1 MSEITQKDGIIR
13 RVMSALETA
22 PRGSQ
27 ELDCMISYAL
37 ELARGEFDQVMME
50 LLVNEG
56 FSWNVISEIWEGK
69 VAPYTQS
76 LDSGIEG
83 ENIAFVMR
91 SEKRAQWAAVHK
103 AEDGEE
109 YVAWAR
115 TEVLARRLAGLNG
128 LLAETAKR
136 SSEIAAGK
144 ADDETPT
151 EAPSAKTVEEPV
163 VEEAPAEEAGVNRDE
178 EEAPEKPEHLR
189 MVPAAGAGREAE
201 SWNVLF

>member
-1 MSEITQKDGIIR
+1 MSEHKRKDGIIR
-13 RVMSALETA
+13 RVVSALESA
-22 PRGSQ
+22 PAGSQ

-37 ELARGEFDQVMME
+37 ELARGEFDQIMME

-91 SEKRAQWAAVHK
+91 SERRGLWAAVHK
-103 AEDGEE
+103 SSGGEE

-115 TEVLARRLAGLNG
+115 TEILARRLAGLKG
-128 LLAETAKR
+128 ILAAAEAYPVAEGSPEDSDDDVNDDGPEDPPATDPEQLR
-136 SSEIAAGK
+136 RLSAAGGT
-144 ADDETPT
+144 A
-151 EAPSAKTVEEPV
+151 
-163 VEEAPAEEAGVNRDE
+163 
-178 EEAPEKPEHLR
+178 
-189 MVPAAGAGREAE
+189 REAE
-201 SWNVLF
+201 NWTVLF